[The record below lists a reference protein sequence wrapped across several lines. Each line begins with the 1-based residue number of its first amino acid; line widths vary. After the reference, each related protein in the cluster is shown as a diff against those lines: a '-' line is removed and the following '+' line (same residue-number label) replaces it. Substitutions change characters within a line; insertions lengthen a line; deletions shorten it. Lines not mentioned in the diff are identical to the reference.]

1 MGFSALHLYWRFR
14 DGLVREEAMDIA
26 PLVKTGVISEAAN
39 LWLAV
44 PIGFIFGFGLYHAG
58 FTDSRKI
65 ARAFYLKDVSVPV
78 VMFSAIVTGMLGL
91 WLLSLVGFIDTS
103 KMYYLPTYLMPMAVG
118 GVLFGIGMAI
128 GGFCPGTAA
137 ASIATGRIDAMVFV
151 LGFLGGSI
159 LFGDLF
165 PVWGEFY
172 NSDYRGVFR
181 LDELFGMNIGTVL
194 LLLVIAAVAGS
205 LFMRMGE
212 YLIWSPPPGQN
223 LTARQALVYEVPMV
237 ILALV
242 IAGVM
247 TFFPTGSFL
256 RQEATSWYII
266 QKQAA
271 PAPKPHPGGAVT
283 APVKEQ
289 PGTPALAPAPSGEG
303 C

>member
-1 MGFSALHLYWRFR
+1 
-14 DGLVREEAMDIA
+14 MDIVA
-26 PLVKTGVISEAAN
+26 PLVKTGIISEAAN
-39 LWLAV
+39 MWLAV

-65 ARAFYLKDVSVPV
+65 ARAFYLRDVSVPV

-91 WLLSLVGFIDTS
+91 WLLSLIGFIDTS

-165 PVWGEFY
+165 PVWGDFY
-172 NSDYRGVFR
+172 RSDYRGVFR
-181 LDELFGMNIGTVL
+181 LDQLVGINLGSVVL
-194 LLLVIAAVAGS
+194 ILTIAAVAGS
-205 LFMRMGE
+205 LFMRLGE
-212 YLIWSPPPGQN
+212 YWFWSPPADES
-223 LTARQALVYEVPMV
+223 LTTRQVLKFEVPLV
-237 ILALV
+237 VLALV

-247 TFFPTGSFL
+247 AFFPTDGFL
-256 RQEATSWYII
+256 KQGASSWYII
-266 QKQAA
+266 QKQATPA
-271 PAPKPHPGGAVT
+271 PAQQREGA
-283 APVKEQ
+283 AAEPIKEQ
-289 PGTPALAPAPSGEG
+289 PVKPGLGPVRGEG

>member
-1 MGFSALHLYWRFR
+1 
-14 DGLVREEAMDIA
+14 MDIVA
-26 PLVKTGVISEAAN
+26 PLVKTGVISETAN

-65 ARAFYLKDVSVPV
+65 ARAFYLRDVSVPV

-91 WLLSLVGFIDTS
+91 WLMSLVGFIDS
-103 KMYYLPTYLMPMAVG
+103 SFMYYLPTYLTPMAVG

-151 LGFLGGSI
+151 VGFLGGSI

-165 PVWGEFY
+165 PVWGYFY
-172 NSDYRGVFR
+172 NSDYCGVYR
-181 LDELFGMNIGTVL
+181 LDEMFGMNIG
-194 LLLVIAAVAGS
+194 LLVFILTVAAIAGS
-205 LFMRMGE
+205 LLMRLGE
-212 YLIWSPPPGQN
+212 YWFWSPSPEQN
-223 LTARQALVYEVPMV
+223 LTARQALIYEVPLV
-237 ILALV
+237 VLALF

-247 TFFPTGSFL
+247 AFFPTGSFL
-256 RQEATSWYII
+256 KEEASSWYII
-266 QKQAA
+266 QRQAA
-271 PAPKPHPGGAVT
+271 PATTQQHKGA
-283 APVKEQ
+283 AMPPVVEQ
-289 PGTPALAPAPSGEG
+289 PQVPAVAPARGEG